1 MRCKNCGREIPNES
15 SWCLYC
21 GKPAPAD
28 FNRENIQTTPSE
40 TADLNKE
47 KIQVKP
53 SQAGACAKHAGLAVV
68 AVILSSIAFLAGFV
82 MGGLCY
88 EYFTLL
94 FIIDSIT
101 ILPALAGLSLGAYA
115 LAAGRNNLTSSAKA
129 FAIISVVFSALVL
142 FFLFLTTCLIAT
154 GAV

>member
-15 SWCLYC
+15 NWCLYC
-21 GKPAPAD
+21 GKPAPANV
-28 FNRENIQTTPSE
+28 NRENIQTKPSE

-47 KIQVKP
+47 NIQVKP
-53 SQAGACAKHAGLAVV
+53 SQADTCAKHAGLSVV

-88 EYFTLL
+88 EHFTLL
-94 FIIDSIT
+94 FIFDSIT
-101 ILPALAGLSLGAYA
+101 ILPALAGMSIGAYV
-115 LAAGRNNLTSSAKA
+115 LAAGRNGLTNGAKA
-129 FAIISVVFSALVL
+129 SAVISVVFSALVL
-142 FFLFLTTCLIAT
+142 LFLFLTTCLIAT